1 METKYKQELADCH
14 KEIQMLRETNKD
26 LQPQIEAVEIARK
39 KDREETIQ
47 KLSEKS
53 SLIDNMRAQIV
64 KLEKQ
69 QMASFEFVDQI
80 SNKRSPDD
88 FDKYYVPR
96 GEHELKIKELE
107 RKLSELLASI

>member
-1 METKYKQELADCH
+1 
-14 KEIQMLRETNKD
+14 
-26 LQPQIEAVEIARK
+26 ARK

-69 QMASFEFVDQI
+69 QMNLPSP
-80 SNKRSPDD
+80 SNPQQPAAPINTVQLCPICNKAFKSLSILQSHVNDCI
-88 FDKYYVPR
+88 DKN
-96 GEHELKIKELE
+96 
-107 RKLSELLASI
+107 